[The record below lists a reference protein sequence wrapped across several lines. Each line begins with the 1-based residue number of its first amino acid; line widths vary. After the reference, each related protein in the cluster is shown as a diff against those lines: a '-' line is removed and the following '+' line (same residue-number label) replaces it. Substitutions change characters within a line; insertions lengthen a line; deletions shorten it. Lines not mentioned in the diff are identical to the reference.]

1 MALLLAYGVGFEA
14 IGFIPCTLALLLV
27 LMWFVD
33 PVDWWLA
40 LLVAVIATFGV
51 WAAMT
56 KWLQDSAAGG
66 RPRRHLGIKAG
77 SMDIIAGLGQGFAV
91 ALQPINLLYCF
102 IGVFIGTLV
111 GVLPGIG
118 PVSAMSLLL
127 PVTLSGTPESGI
139 IMMAGIYYGSMYG
152 GSTTSILVNIPGEAA
167 SVVTCIDGHEMAKQG
182 RAGPAL
188 GIAALGSFAAGT
200 FAIIALMLVAPSLAR
215 VAIAFGP
222 PEYFSLMVLGLTILS
237 FLSQG
242 SMAKSL
248 LMAASASCSGLIGID
263 QITAQPRLTFDRLEL
278 LDGIGLVPIVMGLF
292 GVAEILSN
300 LEQELKR
307 EVIKARIGGLWP
319 SLAGLG
325 GIEMADRC
333 AAPCSGFFLGIL
345 PGGGAVI
352 ASFASYAME
361 KKMSSTPERFGKGAI
376 EGVAGPEAANNAAA
390 GGAFIPLMTLG
401 IPPNVVMALLLGAFI
416 IHGLQPG
423 PLLMTQ
429 QPDLFWG
436 IVASMYIGNAMLL
449 VLNMPLIG
457 MWVQVLKLP
466 YRILF
471 PLILMFCIVGV
482 FASGNAVF
490 DVFVMVVFG
499 VLGYLMRKFG
509 YEPAPLVLAFVLGPM
524 LENNLRKSL
533 ILSHGDFHDLRRAA
547 DLGRLPAAGRRG
559 AGRARCCR
567 PWRGG
572 APRSPS
578 NPKPRAALGP
588 MRRCRVT
595 VAGGARRRR

>member
-1 MALLLAYGVGFEA
+1 V
-14 IGFIPCTLALLLV
+14 
-27 LMWFVD
+27 
-33 PVDWWLA
+33 
-40 LLVAVIATFGV
+40 
-51 WAAMT
+51 
-56 KWLQDSAAGG
+56 
-66 RPRRHLGIKAG
+66 
-77 SMDIIAGLGQGFAV
+77 DIIAGIGQGFAV

-188 GIAALGSFAAGT
+188 GMAALASFAAGT
-200 FAIIALMLVAPSLAR
+200 FAVLALMLVAPSLAR

-222 PEYFSLMVLGLTILS
+222 PEYFSLMLLGLTILS

-248 LMAASASCSGLIGID
+248 LMACVGLVLGLIGMD

-278 LDGIGLVPIVMGLF
+278 LDGVGLVPIVMGLF
-292 GVAEILSN
+292 GVAEILAN
-300 LEQELKR
+300 LEQKLER
-307 EVIKARIGGLWP
+307 EVIKANIGSLWP
-319 SLAGLG
+319 TLS
-325 GIEMADRC
+325 DW
-333 AAPCSGFFLGIL
+333 AASKWPIIRGTVLGFFLGIL

-361 KKMSSTPERFGKGAI
+361 KKMSRTPERFGKGAI

-423 PLLMTQ
+423 PLLMVQ
-429 QPDLFWG
+429 KPDLFWG
-436 IVASMYIGNAMLL
+436 IVASMYIGNVMLL

-457 MWVQVLKLP
+457 LWVQVLKLP

-509 YEPAPLVLAFVLGPM
+509 YEPAPMVLAFVLGPM

-533 ILSHGDFHDLRRAA
+533 ILSHGDFMFFIERPISAVCLALAA
-547 DLGRLPAAGRRG
+547 AALAAPLLPA
-559 AGRARCCR
+559 
-567 PWRGG
+567 
-572 APRSPS
+572 
-578 NPKPRAALGP
+578 L
-588 MRRCRVT
+588 
-595 VAGGARRRR
+595 ARRRAKIAAEQT

>member
-1 MALLLAYGVGFEA
+1 MD
-14 IGFIPCTLALLLV
+14 LV
-27 LMWFVD
+27 
-33 PVDWWLA
+33 PS
-40 LLVAVIATFGV
+40 LV
-51 WAAMT
+51 
-56 KWLQDSAAGG
+56 
-66 RPRRHLGIKAG
+66 
-77 SMDIIAGLGQGFAV
+77 QGFSV

-102 IGVFIGTLV
+102 TGVFIGTLV

-152 GSTTSILVNIPGEAA
+152 GSTTSVLVNIPGEAA
-167 SVVTCIDGHEMAKQG
+167 SVVTCLDGHAMAKQG

-188 GIAALGSFAAGT
+188 GMAALASFAAGT
-200 FAIIALMLVAPSLAR
+200 FAIIALMLVAPALAR
-215 VAIAFGP
+215 VAVAFGP

-242 SMAKSL
+242 SMAKAL
-248 LMAASASCSGLIGID
+248 LMAAFGVLLGLIGMD
-263 QITAQPRLTFDRLEL
+263 QITAQARLTFDRLEL

-300 LEQELKR
+300 LERELKR

-319 SLAGLG
+319 SVADW
-325 GIEMADRC
+325 MAVRW
-333 AAPCSGFFLGIL
+333 PILRGTVLGFFLGIL

-352 ASFASYAME
+352 ASFASYALE
-361 KKMSSTPERFGKGAI
+361 KKVSGTPERFGKGAI

-401 IPPNVVMALLLGAFI
+401 IPPNVVMALLLGAFV

-429 QPDLFWG
+429 NPHLFWG

-466 YRILF
+466 YRVLF

-490 DVFVMVVFG
+490 DVFVMVIFG

-533 ILSHGDFHDLRRAA
+533 ILSHGDFTIFVERPISAVCLLLAA
-547 DLGRLPAAGRRG
+547 VALIAPLLPT
-559 AGRARCCR
+559 
-567 PWRGG
+567 
-572 APRSPS
+572 
-578 NPKPRAALGP
+578 L
-588 MRRCRVT
+588 
-595 VAGGARRRR
+595 ARRRARLATDQT